1 MKNIFLL
8 LSTLLALQSS
18 LFSQRVI
25 EVSYALDRQG
35 NYIFSCMNR
44 AYCTYVLTVD
54 FTTLENAKSDHSL
67 PYEAEVRPGLNKLFT
82 VSPEKGKDI
91 QLKYKNSYRK
101 GCLHPSV
108 NPDFTYL

>member
-8 LSTLLALQSS
+8 LAALLVLQSS

-44 AYCTYVLTVD
+44 AYCNYVVTIG
-54 FTTLENAKSDHSL
+54 FTTLENAKSDHPL
-67 PYEAEVRPGLNKLFT
+67 PYEGEVRPGFNKLFT

-91 QLKYKNSYRK
+91 QLNYKNSYRK
-101 GCLHPSV
+101 GC
-108 NPDFTYL
+108 